1 MRRNEKETN
10 DLFRSILLLLSASA
24 LASLVILLFKLKGG
38 VQGIIVGA
46 IVVAVLIYW
55 LIEINK
61 IFKESKKPHPPS
73 GHELFYDLFE
83 DEEGITIL
91 VRMPGRFNDVE
102 VKVSGENLE
111 IKGDGKLIQRL
122 QIPKEAKLKEKSYVK
137 GVLQIRLQKAA
148 KSDRKISAY
157 KV

>member
-1 MRRNEKETN
+1 MRRNEKETSY
-10 DLFRSILLLLSASA
+10 LFRSILLVLSASA
-24 LASLVILLFKLKGG
+24 LALLVILFFKLKGG

-46 IVVAVLIYW
+46 ITVAVLIYW

-61 IFKESKKPHPPS
+61 IFRENKKAPSPS
-73 GHELFYDLFE
+73 GHELFYDFFE

-91 VRMPGRFNDVE
+91 VRMPGQFNEVE

-111 IKGDGKLIQRL
+111 IKGDGKLLQRL
-122 QIPKEAKLKEKSYVK
+122 QIPREVKLKEKSYVK
-137 GVLQIRLQKAA
+137 GVLRIRLQKAA